1 VLKTLFRK
9 NIRTWATRTSKA
21 DGVSGKPNHLV
32 MTLLVRNEVDVI
44 EGNIRFHL
52 DHGVDFIVATDNG
65 STDGTR
71 EVLEKFSRQGVL
83 HLIEES
89 SRVFEQEKWVNRMGR
104 LAYEHFH
111 ADAIFH
117 ADADELWMPQ
127 SGSLKTEIFSPGSAD
142 VLYVPVR
149 VMLLQDKRGEEIFPD
164 DVAYMVSRPLNKL
177 FDQMMQE
184 VEQQSLLLYRQPGK
198 VFCKT
203 RKGYLDVVQGNH
215 HIQNKSAKISHKPAS
230 DIEILHF
237 QIRSKQQF
245 FKKIAN
251 SGEGI
256 ANLEK
261 VQHLPRD
268 KAWHVRR
275 WYRQQQ
281 DGKLD
286 AEYRRLVISA
296 SDLKKYQ
303 ESGQIQAIGSRYREL
318 LKCFVPQASLGAP

>member
-1 VLKTLFRK
+1 
-9 NIRTWATRTSKA
+9 
-21 DGVSGKPNHLV
+21 

-52 DHGVDFIVATDNG
+52 DHGVDFIVAMDNG

-89 SRVFEQEKWVNRMGR
+89 SRVFEQEKWVNQMGR
-104 LAYEHFH
+104 LAYEQFH
-111 ADAIFH
+111 ADAVFH
-117 ADADELWMPQ
+117 TDADELWLPH
-127 SGSLKTEIFSPGSAD
+127 SKSLKTEIFSRRSVD

-149 VMLLQDKRGEEIFPD
+149 IMLLQDKLGEEAFPD
-164 DVAYMVSRPLNKL
+164 DVTYMVGKPLNKSL
-177 FDQMMQE
+177 DQVMKD
-184 VEQQSLLLYRQPGK
+184 VEQQSLLLFRQPDK

-215 HIQNKSAKISHKPAS
+215 HIQNKSAKISRKPS
-230 DIEILHF
+230 KDIEILHF
-237 QIRSKQQF
+237 QIRGKQQF

-261 VQHLPRD
+261 EQHLPKD

-275 WYRQQQ
+275 WYRQRQ
-281 DGKLD
+281 DGLLD

-296 SDLKKYQ
+296 SDLHKYQ
-303 ESGQIQAIGSRYREL
+303 QSGQIEAIGSQYHGS
-318 LKCFVPQASLGAP
+318 LKYFHVTNP